1 MSGPPLPPPHYEPR
15 RKVRR
20 RKSLLLGFLGWSFA
34 AFVVLFLVG
43 SAGAGYVL
51 WKASKDLPDYESL
64 ARYEPPVM
72 TRIHAH
78 DGSLIAEYARERRIF
93 VPINTIPKRVV
104 AAFLSA
110 EDSRFYEHGGLD
122 MQGIAR
128 AVVKFV
134 ENKIQGGDRR
144 TEGASTITQQVAKNF
159 LLTSDRTIERK
170 IKEAI
175 LAIRIERAYSKDK
188 ILELYLNEIYLGI
201 GAYGVAAAGLA
212 YFNKELKDLTIEEAA
227 YLAALPKAPNNYHPF
242 RQTARAT
249 ERRNWILGQMSDNG
263 YITSEEAAEARD
275 KPLTVNIRPGGAHI
289 FAAEYFAEEVRRW
302 IYEKYGEKT
311 LYEGGL
317 SVRTTLDPKLQVI
330 ARKSLTSGLVAYDR
344 KRGWRGPVAAMDDI
358 SGDWGIALG
367 KIDSPGDIAP
377 WRLGVVL
384 SMEKTKAV
392 IGLKPSRKQDGTL
405 TDERLAV
412 ELALEEIKWA
422 KVPVKKTEP
431 KQMADILKP
440 GDVIYVA
447 PKDEK
452 NLAGA
457 WSLMQ
462 IPEVSGGLIAMD
474 PHTGR
479 VLAVAGGFSFAMSQ
493 FDRALQAKRQPGSS
507 FKPFVYAAAIDNG
520 YKPTS
525 IVLDAPIEIE
535 QGPGQDIWRPEN
547 YEKETSG
554 GPSTLRIGIE
564 KSRNQ
569 MTVRLAQDMGMPII
583 TEYAKRF
590 GIYDDLL
597 PVLSMSLGAG
607 ETTLLRMA
615 TAYCMI
621 ANGGKSV
628 RPTLIDRIQDR
639 WGKSVWRHDARQ
651 CEGCTAESWANQPE
665 PEVPDDRTQIVDPH
679 TAYQMTSILEGVI
692 QRGTATSLKAL
703 NRPLAGKTGTTN
715 EEKDAW
721 FVGYTPDLV
730 VGVFVGFD
738 TPRPMGKGNT
748 GGAIAAPIFG
758 SFVKE
763 ALADEPAAP
772 FRVPPGIK
780 LVRVSLKTG
789 LRASPDDPGAIM
801 EAFKPNEEPDDAYS
815 VIGFSDPYSQSAAG
829 APSGGGWQPPPG
841 PSASPGYGGPSGGMW

>member
-1 MSGPPLPPPHYEPR
+1 MRAPTLPPQQEPR
-15 RKVRR
+15 RRTRR
-20 RKSLLLGFLGWSFA
+20 RKSFLLSFLGWSFA

-51 WKASKDLPDYESL
+51 WQASKDLPDYESL
-64 ARYEPPVM
+64 AKYEPPVM

-93 VPINTIPKRVV
+93 VPINTIPKHII

-110 EDSRFYEHGGLD
+110 EDRRFYEHGGLD
-122 MQGIAR
+122 IQGIAR
-128 AVVKFV
+128 AVLKLV
-134 ENKIQGGDRR
+134 ETKIQGGDRR
-144 TEGASTITQQVAKNF
+144 AEGASTITQQVAKNF
-159 LLTSDRTIERK
+159 LLTSDRTMDRK

-242 RQTARAT
+242 RQKARAT
-249 ERRNWILGQMSDNG
+249 ERRNWIIGQMAENN
-263 YITSEEAAEARD
+263 YITDEQATAAKAI
-275 KPLTVNIRPGGAHI
+275 PLTVNIRPGGAHI
-289 FAAEYFAEEVRRW
+289 FAAEYFAEEVRRSLLSA
-302 IYEKYGEKT
+302 YGEAK
-311 LYEGGL
+311 LYAGGL
-317 SVRTTLDPKLQVI
+317 SVRTTLDPRLQQI
-330 ARKSLTSGLVAYDR
+330 GRKSLIDGLVSYDR
-344 KRGWRGPVAAMDDI
+344 KQGWRGPVSKIAI
-358 SGDWGIALG
+358 TGDWGVPLG
-367 KIDSPGDIAP
+367 AIDSPADIAP

-392 IGLKPSRKQDGTL
+392 VGLKPSRKQDGSL
-405 TDERLAV
+405 TDERHAV
-412 ELALEEIKWA
+412 EITLEEIKWA
-422 KVPVKKTEP
+422 KVPQKRTEP
-431 KQMADILKP
+431 KQIADILAP
-440 GDVIYVA
+440 GDVIYVS

-452 NLAGA
+452 NLAGV

-462 IPEVSGGLIAMD
+462 VPEISGGLIAMD

-479 VLAVAGGFSFAMSQ
+479 VLAVVGGFSFSMSQ

-507 FKPFVYAAAIDNG
+507 FKPFVYTAALDNG

-535 QGPGQDIWRPEN
+535 QGPGQDIWKPNN
-547 YEKETSG
+547 YEKDQSG
-554 GPSTLRIGIE
+554 GPTTLRVGIE

-615 TAYCMI
+615 TAYCML
-621 ANGGKSV
+621 ANGGKTV

-651 CEGCTAESWANQPE
+651 CTDCVADHWDNQIE
-665 PEVPDDRTQIVDPH
+665 PEVPDDRKQIVDPH
-679 TAYQMTSILEGVI
+679 TAYQMTSIMEGVI
-692 QRGTATSLKAL
+692 QRGTATSLKSL

-715 EEKDAW
+715 EERDAW

-748 GGAIAAPIFG
+748 GGHVTAPIFG
-758 SFVKE
+758 NFVKQ
-763 ALADEPAAP
+763 ALADQPAIP

-780 LVRVSLKTG
+780 LVRVNLKTG
-789 LRASPDDPGAIM
+789 MRAAPEDTTAIM

-815 VIGFSDPYSQSAAG
+815 VIGFSDPYAQSSASG
-829 APSGGGWQPPPG
+829 APQSDAWQ
-841 PSASPGYGGPSGGMW
+841 ASPQPGYGGGGRGGMW